1 MHEEDLTQVMR
12 RVELFRGLSQ
22 EQLKRIAGISQRE
35 VYQRGQ
41 TICVQG
47 SPGDKIYII
56 SHGQVEVVVQDS
68 SGAAVPVVYLGTGQV
83 VGEMALID
91 EGKRSA
97 SVLGADDDTIVY
109 SIPHQDFRQLC
120 ATDTGI
126 GYVMMRNLAQD
137 LSFKLRHRDTG
148 GG

>member
-12 RVELFRGLSQ
+12 RVELFRGLSP
-22 EQLKRIAGISQRE
+22 EQLQRIANISKRE

-47 SPGDKIYII
+47 SPGDKVYII
-56 SHGQVEVVVQDS
+56 SRGQVEVVVQDS
-68 SGAAVPVVYLGTGQV
+68 VGDSYPVVYLGTGQV

-97 SVLGADDDTIVY
+97 SVIGADEDTIVY
-109 SIPHQDFRQLC
+109 SIPNREFIQLC

-126 GYVMMRNLAQD
+126 GYVMMRNMAQD

>member
-22 EQLKRIAGISQRE
+22 EQLQRIANISKRE

-47 SPGDKIYII
+47 SLGDKVYII
-56 SHGQVEVVVQDS
+56 SRGQVEVVVQDS
-68 SGAAVPVVYLGTGQV
+68 AGDSYPVVYLGTGQV

-97 SVLGADDDTIVY
+97 SVIGADEDTIVY
-109 SIPHQDFRQLC
+109 SIPNREFIQLC

-126 GYVMMRNLAQD
+126 GYVMMRNMAQD